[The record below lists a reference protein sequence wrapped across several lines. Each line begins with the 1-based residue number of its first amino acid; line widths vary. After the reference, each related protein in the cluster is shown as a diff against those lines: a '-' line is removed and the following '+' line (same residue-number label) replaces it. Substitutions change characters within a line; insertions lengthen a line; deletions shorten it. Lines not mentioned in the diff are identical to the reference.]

1 MESTVFAYTPSS
13 NNLPTSWDICY
24 DQWTYTDALS
34 SSSTVYIRF
43 PLGVV
48 YSLGCD
54 KHTMT
59 CIRHCSITQNPK
71 KKKKILSALSIHPS
85 LPPFRATTDPSYC
98 LHSFTFPRRS
108 CSWNH
113 TVQSLFRLA
122 SFTNAHWRFLHVF
135 SWLVS
140 SLFFALNNTA
150 LSECITHLLKDI
162 LVASKFWQIWV
173 KLL

>member
-71 KKKKILSALSIHPS
+71 KKKKSSLLCRFILPSHRFGQPLIPLTVSIVLPFPEGHAVGTTQYKAFSDWLLSLMHTEGS
-85 LPPFRATTDPSYC
+85 SM
-98 LHSFTFPRRS
+98 SFHDL
-108 CSWNH
+108 W
-113 TVQSLFRLA
+113 
-122 SFTNAHWRFLHVF
+122 AHFFLHWIILHCLSVSLTYWKT
-135 SWLVS
+135 SWWPPS
-140 SLFFALNNTA
+140 SGKY
-150 LSECITHLLKDI
+150 E
-162 LVASKFWQIWV
+162 
-173 KLL
+173 